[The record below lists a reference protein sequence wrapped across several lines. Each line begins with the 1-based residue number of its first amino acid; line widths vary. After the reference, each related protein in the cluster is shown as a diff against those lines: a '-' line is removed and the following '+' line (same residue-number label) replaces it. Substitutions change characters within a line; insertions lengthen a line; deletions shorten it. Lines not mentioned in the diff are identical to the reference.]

1 LKSKCKSLGR
11 FWDSLENCSV
21 CDGVEVV
28 LETFGNN
35 RRQVIKTTVAR
46 LLEDFILLVKLL
58 REY

>member
-1 LKSKCKSLGR
+1 MDVNAVAVSSCLTVKKIRLIQMKGLVS
-11 FWDSLENCSV
+11 D
-21 CDGVEVV
+21 
-28 LETFGNN
+28 NN